1 MATRRRWPWVLGGV
15 VALVIVGGYVL
26 LGTAAAPSG
35 SYVIDLSALHRAA
48 ATGPLPERLEVEKV
62 GTFAFP
68 STFVVAGSGLHMHPM
83 VLLVHRVVWPDHS
96 LVIDT
101 AMGAEGAKK
110 MPGSHTDA
118 AALARVQTALKQA
131 SAIVFTHEHVDHV
144 GGVASAPDVA
154 ALAPQV
160 RLTREQLD
168 SSKLERGEFPAGA
181 LARFTPLSYEGLYAV
196 APGVVLQ
203 KAPGHSPGSQLVY
216 VELANSQRFLFVG
229 DIAWSRDNIKLQKGR
244 PLIAELLMKE
254 DRAAVAAQVRALAEL
269 PSDVHVIIAHDPVAL
284 ASDLAAG
291 TYTEG
296 FGPH

>member
-1 MATRRRWPWVLGGV
+1 M
-15 VALVIVGGYVL
+15 IVGGYVL
-26 LGTAAAPSG
+26 LCTAAAPRG
-35 SYVIDLSALHRAA
+35 AYVIDLAALHRAA
-48 ATGPLPERLEVEKV
+48 ATGPLPERIEVEQV

-68 STFVVAGSGLHMHPM
+68 RTFVVAGGGVHLHPM

-101 AMGAEGAKK
+101 AMGVEGAKK
-110 MPGSHTDA
+110 LPGSRMDGA
-118 AALARVQTALKQA
+118 AVARVQAALKQA
-131 SAIVFTHEHVDHV
+131 QAIVFTHEHVDHV

-168 SSKLERGEFPAGA
+168 SPKLERGDFPAGA
-181 LARFTPLSYEGLYAV
+181 LARLTPLSYEGLYAV

-216 VELANSQRFLFVG
+216 VELANGQRFLFVG
-229 DIAWSRDNIKLQKGR
+229 DIAWSRDNITLQKGR
-244 PLIAELLMKE
+244 PLISELLMTE
-254 DRAAVAAQVRALAEL
+254 DRGAVAAQLRALAEL
-269 PSDVHVIIAHDPVAL
+269 PRDVHVVIAHDPVAL

-291 TYTEG
+291 SYSEG
-296 FGPH
+296 FGRR